1 VIYGQAGNDTL
12 YGGTGSDR
20 LYGSGGNDTLFGDG
34 GSDTLDGGSGTN
46 ILHGGGGNDTFF
58 FSQGVATIDGGTG
71 TDTLSFAHASSAVE
85 YIEGAFNLENTSFH
99 GRVGILTTEFGDLIP
114 DSAVEKI
121 IGSPYADTFYNI
133 PDFSAPFTIPTIQ
146 GGAGNDSL
154 TDYGGG
160 NMFGG
165 SGNDTLFA
173 GLRSHLTGGSGHDT
187 FQIDLGAPDSLVPDG
202 AVITDFHH
210 GEDVIL
216 IGDVGSGASLTHNGD
231 LWTIHDGSDQLTF
244 EVSGVTQLQAGVD
257 YEFS

>member
-1 VIYGQAGNDTL
+1 
-12 YGGTGSDR
+12 
-20 LYGSGGNDTLFGDG
+20 
-34 GSDTLDGGSGTN
+34 
-46 ILHGGGGNDTFF
+46 
-58 FSQGVATIDGGTG
+58 
-71 TDTLSFAHASSAVE
+71 
-85 YIEGAFNLENTSFH
+85 
-99 GRVGILTTEFGDLIP
+99 
-114 DSAVEKI
+114 
-121 IGSPYADTFYNI
+121 
-133 PDFSAPFTIPTIQ
+133 
-146 GGAGNDSL
+146 
-154 TDYGGG
+154 
-160 NMFGG
+160 MFGG

-187 FQIDLGAPDSLVPDG
+187 FQIDLAPPDSPVPDG

>member
-1 VIYGQAGNDTL
+1 MTCF
-12 YGGTGSDR
+12 T
-20 LYGSGGNDTLFGDG
+20 
-34 GSDTLDGGSGTN
+34 
-46 ILHGGGGNDTFF
+46 
-58 FSQGVATIDGGTG
+58 
-71 TDTLSFAHASSAVE
+71 
-85 YIEGAFNLENTSFH
+85 
-99 GRVGILTTEFGDLIP
+99 IP
-114 DSAVEKI
+114 D
-121 IGSPYADTFYNI
+121 PF
-133 PDFSAPFTIPTIQ
+133 APFSIPTIQ

-210 GEDVIL
+210 GEDLIL